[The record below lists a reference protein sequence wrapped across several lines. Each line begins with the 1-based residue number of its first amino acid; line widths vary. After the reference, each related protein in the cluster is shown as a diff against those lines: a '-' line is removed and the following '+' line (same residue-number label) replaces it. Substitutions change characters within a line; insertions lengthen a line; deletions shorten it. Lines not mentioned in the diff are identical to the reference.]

1 MNSNSCRELLEALT
15 SSIEEDAEKLSA
27 KAGALIYSKN
37 QSSDQYLLLLSGSI
51 RLVDQNRTF
60 GSLTAGSINSPEI
73 LGIEN
78 LLSLTS
84 SIEVRCATECSY
96 ILVEPETI
104 SKNQFSQIQTLLT
117 KRINPTEAITIYS
130 LVRNNLPNQI
140 RQIQTLE
147 EVLESIVL
155 LEHQSETNNFQVV
168 IYLDKERDG
177 FSYGQ
182 LIPLKSAPHFLQLK
196 TGQELQE

>member
-15 SSIEEDAEKLSA
+15 TSIEEDAEKLSA

-104 SKNQFSQIQTLLT
+104 SKTNSAKSKHLT
-117 KRINPTEAITIYS
+117 KRINPTEAITISS
-130 LVRNNLPNQI
+130 LVRNNFPNQV
-140 RQIQTLE
+140 RQAQTLE
-147 EVLESIVL
+147 EALQSIML
-155 LEHQSETNNFQVV
+155 LEHQRKQIISK
-168 IYLDKERDG
+168 L
-177 FSYGQ
+177 SY
-182 LIPLKSAPHFLQLK
+182 I
-196 TGQELQE
+196 